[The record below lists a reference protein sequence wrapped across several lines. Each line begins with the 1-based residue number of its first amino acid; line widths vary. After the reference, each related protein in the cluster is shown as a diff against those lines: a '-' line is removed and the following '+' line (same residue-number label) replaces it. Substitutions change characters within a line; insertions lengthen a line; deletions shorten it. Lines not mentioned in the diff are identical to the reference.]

1 MIVIPT
7 EILIVIVMNFIA
19 WNGCDI
25 NFDGYDFDCDGC
37 DINSDSND
45 FE

>member
-19 WNGCDI
+19 WNGDI